1 MASNSTSQLLPVIGS
16 APLSHSVTATGN
28 SRASRLTS
36 ALVSNY
42 TINQIQNGDEYPL
55 RAHRLSFTAL
65 LSLFKTIISPLVERN
80 HHFFLETNN
89 NRATLDTIIDSVA
102 YECVIAA
109 YSVMYNK
116 ASRISGSFVQLFG
129 SNPTILTAEFPTYCT
144 ALINA
149 IGPIQFSDVPA
160 RGLHVP
166 YLKRSDITA
175 GCPAAYA
182 PHYVALFKE
191 QTAYSVAMASVDT
204 MVVESSPWW
213 TFHAYPTN
221 EGSEEHASYILYSP
235 VRFDGCENSLKLGV
249 LFAREKLTMDVG
261 VINHSAT
268 PYYLVK
274 NPDKRDNF
282 PAESKEPPHFI
293 KNQSAYYEFVEPRGE
308 DEFHTGSTPTVA
320 ESSSLA
326 PKKKR
331 RHPAGTNF
339 ETNEE
344 SIPYR
349 RVYYYFDHIA
359 VVAANNNIMSFWAA
373 EINAV
378 A

>member
-1 MASNSTSQLLPVIGS
+1 MASKSTSPSLAVIGS
-16 APLSHSVTATGN
+16 APFSQSETITSN
-28 SRASRLTS
+28 PRASRLAS
-36 ALVSNY
+36 ALVSNH
-42 TINQIQNGDEYPL
+42 IIRQIQNGDEYPI
-55 RAHRLSFTAL
+55 RTHRLSFTAL
-65 LSLFKTIISPLVERN
+65 LSLFKTIITPLIEGN
-80 HHFFLETNN
+80 HHLGPEKNG
-89 NRATLDTIIDSVA
+89 NRVTLDPIIDSVA

-109 YSVMYNK
+109 YAVMYNK
-116 ASRISGSFVQLFG
+116 ASRISGGFFQLFG
-129 SNPTILTAEFPTYCT
+129 SNPTIRTANFPAYCA

-149 IGPIQFSDVPA
+149 IGPVQFSDVPA

-166 YLKRSDITA
+166 YLKRSDISA

-191 QTAYSVAMASVDT
+191 QTACSVALATVDT

-221 EGSEEHASYILYSP
+221 ERTEEHASYSLYSP
-235 VRFDGCENSLKLGV
+235 VRFDECDNSLKLGV
-249 LFAREKLTMDVG
+249 LFARQKLTMDVG

-268 PYYLVK
+268 PYYLVEDP
-274 NPDKRDNF
+274 NSDAFPD
-282 PAESKEPPHFI
+282 ESKEPPYFI
-293 KNQSAYYEFVEPRGE
+293 KNQSAYYEFVEHREE
-308 DEFHTGSTPTVA
+308 DEFYTRSAPTVA

-326 PKKKR
+326 HTKKR
-331 RHPAGTNF
+331 RHPAGTKF

-344 SIPYR
+344 PIPYR

-359 VVAANNNIMSFWAA
+359 VVAANNNMMSSWAA
-373 EINAV
+373 ELNAG